1 MLLNKIYLQSLN
13 ILAYPRVANR
23 DEIFKQ
29 KALGTGPTLP
39 DCNDF
44 GLGKALSKGVFERW
58 TATEI
63 GLTHF

>member
-1 MLLNKIYLQSLN
+1 MVLNKIDSQWLN
-13 ILAYPRVANR
+13 ILAYPGVANQ

-29 KALGTGPTLP
+29 KAFGTGPTLP

-44 GLGKALSKGVFERW
+44 GLGKTLRKGVFERW

-63 GLTHF
+63 GLTHL